1 MTAFQ
6 EGGPNEPFFT
16 SVYVDDSILAS
27 VQVDSFDQTALVGS
41 ASLDSDNMVLVGSG
55 EKENKPILAPKERTD
70 RNSIVDALGFAINTH
85 IMRISITKE
94 RVRCHSRHIRAGLA
108 KRKSVCAS
116 ARCVEYGVKNCEN

>member
-16 SVYVDDSILAS
+16 SVYVDDSIMAS
-27 VQVDSFDQTALVGS
+27 VQVDSFDQTALVAS

-55 EKENKPILAPKERTD
+55 EKENKPILAPKESTD
-70 RNSIVDALGFAINTH
+70 RNSIVDAL
-85 IMRISITKE
+85 ITKE

-108 KRKSVCAS
+108 KRKSVYAS